1 MRKRVRPSGGFTLV
15 ELLIA
20 AALAGFVM
28 IALLSSSV
36 FLARNFAR
44 LANYQALESEGRR
57 ALAYLQADLE
67 LAEAVKPGTN
77 PTAAGVT
84 LVLPDGEVSY
94 TYDSSAQRLRR
105 QADFGANPDMN
116 LLTGASCRC
125 TGFSFDFFTGSNGAP
140 DNQLSPGTFVPYS
153 IKQVRV
159 RFSLQTPA
167 EAASE
172 TRMTYAAV
180 SARMNLRNKRAPDG
194 S

>member
-1 MRKRVRPSGGFTLV
+1 MRKRARTSGGFTLV

-20 AALAGFVM
+20 AALAGFAM
-28 IALLSSSV
+28 TALLSSSL
-36 FLARNFAR
+36 FLARNFTR
-44 LANYQALESEGRR
+44 LANYQALENEGRR

-84 LVLPDGEVSY
+84 LVLPAGEVTY
-94 TYDSSAQRLRR
+94 AYDSGTQRLRR
-105 QADFGANPDMN
+105 QADFGASPDIS
-116 LLTGASCRC
+116 LLSGASCRC
-125 TGFSFDFFTGSNGAP
+125 TEFSFDFFTGSNGAP
-140 DNQLSPGTFVPYS
+140 EDQLSPGTFVPYS

-180 SARMNLRNKRAPDG
+180 SARMNLRNKRPPDG
-194 S
+194 N